1 MINKTRLAVKRNA
14 ATIALMIAM
23 FFNPFGF
30 DALFALVMKWTGSY
44 WVADGIFYAISIL
57 FFLLYTFLSRKD
69 KKYSKKLGNSDL

>member
-30 DALFALVMKWTGSY
+30 DALFALVMRWTGSY

-57 FFLLYTFLSRKD
+57 FFLLYTFLSQKD
-69 KKYSKKLGNSDL
+69 KRSGKDKDNKDL